1 MSAAAKPLPPS
12 RRNKQKRSEKTYD
25 TLIETAFKLLET
37 REFDDVSIAEL
48 TLEAGYSVGAFY
60 ARFKSKDELLQA
72 LVMRHVEER
81 TAVRERQFSTESDE
95 TLLSEIV
102 GGLVDYFWA
111 RRRFWRAALFR
122 SISDPD
128 FWQPLRELGRELGDA
143 LIARMS
149 ARAKRALTER
159 EQDNVRFA
167 VQLTLGTINN
177 AIINRPGPIFIGQPQ
192 FVENLARAL
201 RRVSDYDHLVAA
213 RPVRRRVRRRA
224 ES

>member
-1 MSAAAKPLPPS
+1 MSTAAKPLPQG

-25 TLIETAFKLLET
+25 TLIETAFRLLER
-37 REFDDVSIAEL
+37 REFDEVSIAEL

-60 ARFKSKDELLQA
+60 ARFKSKDELLRA

-81 TAVRERQFSTESDE
+81 TAVRERQFATESDE
-95 TLLSEIV
+95 SLLREIV
-102 GGLVDYFWA
+102 GGMVDYFWA

-128 FWQPLRELGRELGDA
+128 FWEPLRELGRELGDA

-149 ARAKRALTER
+149 ARAERALTQR
-159 EQDNVRFA
+159 EQHNVRFA

-201 RRVSDYDHLVAA
+201 RRVSDYDNLVASRSA
-213 RPVRRRVRRRA
+213 RRRSRV
-224 ES
+224 

>member
-1 MSAAAKPLPPS
+1 MSPAAKPLPTG

-25 TLIETAFKLLET
+25 TLIETAFKLLER
-37 REFDDVSIAEL
+37 REFDDVSVAEIA
-48 TLEAGYSVGAFY
+48 LEAGYSVGAFY
-60 ARFKSKDELLQA
+60 ARFKSKDELLRA

-81 TAVRERQFSTESDE
+81 TAVRERQFATESDE
-95 TLLSEIV
+95 SLLREIV
-102 GGLVDYFWA
+102 GGMVDYFWA

-128 FWQPLRELGRELGDA
+128 FWEPLRELGRELGDA

-149 ARAKRALTER
+149 ARADRALTQR

-167 VQLTLGTINN
+167 VQLMLGTINN

-201 RRVSDYDHLVAA
+201 RRVSDYDNFIAQQSA
-213 RPVRRRVRRRA
+213 RRRVR
-224 ES
+224 E